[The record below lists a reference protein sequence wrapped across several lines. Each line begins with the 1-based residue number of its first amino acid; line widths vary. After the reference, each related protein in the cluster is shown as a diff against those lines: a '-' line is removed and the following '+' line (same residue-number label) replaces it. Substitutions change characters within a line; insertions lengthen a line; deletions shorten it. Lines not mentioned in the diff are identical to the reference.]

1 MANEKVDV
9 VIVGAG
15 ASGSVYASTM
25 AKAGKKVVLLE
36 AGPDWQLGD
45 LISSD
50 IWGRRI
56 KPAGPPFLLEGKNP
70 VAYVYQAGWGVGGAA
85 LHYFANFP
93 RLMPNDFK
101 VKTEHGKGL
110 DWPINY
116 ADLAPYYDKVARDV
130 GVSGDA
136 KAEEIWRPAGEP
148 YPMPPMKTFRGG
160 EVWKKGFE
168 SVGIRLVPAAVG
180 MNSTQY
186 KGRPACLYDGWC
198 HVGCPIG
205 ALANPLVTYLADA
218 KKAGA
223 EIRPHATAT
232 RVLTNAA
239 GDKVTGVEYYDA
251 RKEKQVQEA
260 SVVVLA
266 AWSAQNPRLMLNSA
280 TDKHAKGLA
289 NGSGLVGNYITAHFS
304 SSTSA
309 IFEEDL
315 QPYMGT
321 IGAQYFSYDR
331 YDKNAHKAKGA
342 FGSTFIVAG
351 SAQKYSALGGVANS
365 RGDLFGAELT
375 TFMQRAARGYTRI
388 GAFGEEMP
396 DIENRVE
403 LASDKDEF
411 GMPLGKIVHGY
422 NDDAVALFNANFEEG
437 LTIAKATGAKEVWS
451 NRGAMPT
458 IHLMGGAIMGNGAAD
473 SVTNSYG
480 QTHEIA
486 NLWIAGPGIFPT
498 SGAPNPTY
506 TIFALSVR
514 GAEHLAGNWAA
525 VAG

>member
-15 ASGSVYASTM
+15 ASGSVFTAVM

-36 AGPDWQLGD
+36 SGPDWQLGD

-70 VAYVYQAGWGVGGAA
+70 YGYVYQAGWGVGGAA

-101 VKTEHGKGL
+101 VKTQHGKGL
-110 DWPINY
+110 DWPIDY
-116 ADLAPYYDKVARDV
+116 SDVAPYWDRVARDV

-148 YPMPPMKTFRGG
+148 YPMPPMKTFPGG
-160 EVWKKGFE
+160 EVWKNGFAAA
-168 SVGIRLVPAAVG
+168 GIRLAPAAVG
-180 MNSTQY
+180 INSTEY
-186 KGRPACLYDGWC
+186 KGRPACIYDGWC

-205 ALANPLVTYLADA
+205 ALANPLVTYLAEA
-218 KKAGA
+218 RKAGA
-223 EIRPHATAT
+223 VVRAHATVT

-239 GDKVTGVEYYDA
+239 GSKATGVEYYDA
-251 RKEKQVQEA
+251 KNEKQVQEA

-266 AWSAQNPRLMLNSA
+266 AWAAQNPRLMLNSA

-289 NGSGLVGNYITAHFS
+289 NSSGLLGKYMMAHFS
-304 SSTSA
+304 SGTSA

-321 IGAQYFSYDR
+321 IAAQYFSYDR
-331 YDKNAHKAKGA
+331 YDKNAHQAKGA

-351 SAQKYSALGGVANS
+351 SAQRYSALGGVANA
-365 RGDLFGAELT
+365 RGDLFGPELAA
-375 TFMQRAARGYTRI
+375 FMQRAARGFTRI
-388 GAFGEEMP
+388 GMFGEEMP

-403 LASDKDEF
+403 LASEKDEH
-411 GMPLGKIVHGY
+411 GMPLGKITHGF
-422 NDDAVALFNANFEEG
+422 NEDAVALFNANFEEG
-437 LTIAKATGAKEVWS
+437 LAIAKATGAKEVWS

-458 IHLMGGAIMGNGAAD
+458 IHLMGGTIMGNDAGN
-473 SVTNSYG
+473 SITNSYG
-480 QTHEIA
+480 QTHEIG
-486 NLWIAGPGIFPT
+486 NLWIAGPGLFPT

-506 TIFALSVR
+506 TIFALSLR
-514 GAEHLAGNWAA
+514 GAEQLAASWSS

>member
-15 ASGSVYASTM
+15 ASGSVYAATM

-50 IWGRRI
+50 FWGRRI

-70 VAYVYQAGWGVGGAA
+70 FGYVYQAGWGVGGAA

-110 DWPINY
+110 DWPISY
-116 ADLAPYYDKVARDV
+116 ADVAPYYDKVARDV

-148 YPMPPMKTFRGG
+148 YPMPPMKTFGGG
-160 EVWKKGFE
+160 EVWKKGFD

-180 MNSTQY
+180 MNSTPY

-218 KKAGA
+218 RKAGA
-223 EIRPHATAT
+223 EVRPHATVT

-251 RKEKQVQEA
+251 GKEKQVQEA

-289 NGSGLVGNYITAHFS
+289 NRSGLLGKYMTAHFS
-304 SSTSA
+304 SATSA

-342 FGSTFIVAG
+342 FGSTLIVAG
-351 SAQKYSALGGVANS
+351 SAQKYSALGGVANA

-375 TFMQRAARGYTRI
+375 AFMQRAARGYTRI

-411 GMPLGKIVHGY
+411 GIPLGKIVHSY

-458 IHLMGGAIMGNGAAD
+458 IHLMGGTIMGNSAAD
-473 SVTNSYG
+473 SVTTSYG

-486 NLWIAGPGIFPT
+486 NLWIAGPGLFPT

>member
-15 ASGSVYASTM
+15 ASGSVFASVM

-36 AGPDWQLGD
+36 SGPDWQLGD

-70 VAYVYQAGWGVGGAA
+70 YGYVYQAGWGVGGAA

-101 VKTEHGKGL
+101 VKTAHGKGL
-110 DWPINY
+110 DWPIDY
-116 ADLAPYYDKVARDV
+116 SDVAPYWDKVARDV

-148 YPMPPMKTFRGG
+148 YPMPPMKTFPGG
-160 EVWKKGFE
+160 EVWKKGFAAA
-168 SVGIRLVPAAVG
+168 GIRLAPAAVG
-180 MNSTQY
+180 INSTEY
-186 KGRPACLYDGWC
+186 KGRPACIYDGWC

-205 ALANPLVTYLADA
+205 ALANPLVTYLAEA
-218 KKAGA
+218 RKAGA
-223 EIRPHATAT
+223 EVRAHATVT

-239 GDKVTGVEYYDA
+239 GSKATGVEYYDA
-251 RKEKQVQEA
+251 RNEKQVQEA

-266 AWSAQNPRLMLNSA
+266 AWAAQNPRLMLNSA

-289 NGSGLVGNYITAHFS
+289 NSSGLLGKYMMAHFS
-304 SSTSA
+304 SGTSA
-309 IFEEDL
+309 IFDEDL

-321 IGAQYFSYDR
+321 IAAQYFSYDR

-351 SAQKYSALGGVANS
+351 SAQRYSALGGVANA
-365 RGDLFGAELT
+365 RGDLFGPELAA
-375 TFMQRAARGYTRI
+375 FMQRAARGFTRI
-388 GAFGEEMP
+388 GMFGEEMP

-403 LASDKDEF
+403 LASEKDEH
-411 GMPLGKIVHGY
+411 GMPLGKITHGF
-422 NDDAVALFNANFEEG
+422 NEDAVALFNANFEDG
-437 LTIAKATGAKEVWS
+437 LAIAKATGAKEVWS

-458 IHLMGGAIMGNGAAD
+458 IHLMGGTIMGD
-473 SVTNSYG
+473 SAGNSITNSYG
-480 QTHEIA
+480 QTHEIG

-506 TIFALSVR
+506 TIFALSLR
-514 GAEHLAGNWAA
+514 GAEQLAKSWSS